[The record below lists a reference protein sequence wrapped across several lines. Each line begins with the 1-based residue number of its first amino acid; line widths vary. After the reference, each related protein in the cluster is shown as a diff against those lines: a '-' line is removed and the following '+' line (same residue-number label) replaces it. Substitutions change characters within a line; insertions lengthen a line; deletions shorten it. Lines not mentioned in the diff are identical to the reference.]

1 VTEHIW
7 NRLAFLA
14 ELWKVLIAPVIMLL
28 VGLGVFVY
36 EVLWGHESAF
46 ATMGLALAATGAGLG
61 SDLLGKRLQR

>member
-1 VTEHIW
+1 
-7 NRLAFLA
+7 
-14 ELWKVLIAPVIMLL
+14 MLL